1 MPSQFN
7 LLKKRRFAP
16 FFITQFLGAFNDNL
30 FKNALVVLLTFQ
42 ATSWTSLKIETL
54 GNLAAGIFILPFF
67 LFSASAGQLA
77 DKFDKAM
84 LARLVKLLEMGIMV
98 VAGLGF
104 YVHSFWLLMAALFLL
119 GCHSSLFGP
128 VKYAI
133 LPQHLRE
140 DELIGGN
147 ALVEAGTFISILL
160 GTLTGGVLAGTIA
173 QPIWIAAGAFLIALL
188 GYGASR
194 LIPAA
199 PPPAP
204 DLHINP
210 NPFTE
215 TWRNIRFARENRSV
229 FLSILGISWFWLY
242 GAIFLAQ
249 FPAYARNVLGGTEM
263 TVTLLLAVFTF
274 GIGMGSLLCE
284 RLSGKQVE
292 IGLVPLGSIG
302 LTLFGLD
309 LAFASPAAVSPST
322 GLLALATQPWMWRIL
337 LDLLLIGMFGGFFI
351 VPLYTLV
358 QLRSSQ
364 AHRARIIAANNIINA
379 LFMVLGS
386 VVAVLLL
393 AKGVSIPALFGLC
406 ALWNGLV
413 ALYIYLLVPEFLLR
427 FSAWLLV
434 RTVYRVQKS
443 GLEHIP
449 AQGEGG
455 LLVCRQQG
463 WIRWFVVM
471 SAFRQPVHVVV
482 DRRLL
487 KRPLLGRILRCSGV
501 IAADWHGE
509 QHEASWPGLQD
520 EIVQRL
526 KRGELVALI
535 LDPRGGTPT
544 KQSFFKGLFDQLRE
558 IPSKRVLT
566 VAVTKVRGNRAGGS
580 MQKKA
585 ASSWARPP
593 HFVLNISMIPADDIS
608 YAGISKKLKAPEAGV

>member
-1 MPSQFN
+1 MHSQFS

-42 ATSWTSLKIETL
+42 AASWTSLKIETL

-84 LARLVKLLEMGIMV
+84 LARLVKILEMGIMA

-104 YVHSFWLLMAALFLL
+104 YLHSFWLLMAALFLL
-119 GCHSSLFGP
+119 GCHSALFGP

-140 DELIGGN
+140 DELVGGN
-147 ALVEAGTFISILL
+147 ALIEAGTFISILL
-160 GTLTGGVLAGTIA
+160 GTLAGGVLAGTIA
-173 QPIWIAAGAFLIALL
+173 HPIWIAAGAFLIALL

-204 DLHINP
+204 DLRINP

-215 TWRNIRFARENRSV
+215 TWRNIQFARENRSV

-263 TVTLLLAVFTF
+263 AVTLLLAVFTL
-274 GIGMGSLLCE
+274 GIGVGSLLCE

-309 LAFASPAAVSPST
+309 LTFASPASVSPST
-322 GLLALATQPWMWRIL
+322 GLLALVAQPWMWRIL
-337 LDLLLIGMFGGFFI
+337 LDLLFIGVFGGFFI

-364 AHRARIIAANNIINA
+364 AHRARIIAANNIVNA

-386 VVAVLLL
+386 AAAALLL
-393 AKGVSIPALFGLC
+393 ARGMSIPALFGLC

-427 FSAWLLV
+427 FIAWMLV
-434 RTVYRVQKS
+434 RTVYRVDKS

-449 AQGEGG
+449 VQGEGG
-455 LLVCRQQG
+455 LLLCRQRGWLQG
-463 WIRWFVVM
+463 LIVI
-471 SAFRQPVHVVV
+471 STFRQPLHFVV
-482 DRRLL
+482 DRHLFKRPILGRLL
-487 KRPLLGRILRCSGV
+487 RRSGA
-501 IAADWHGE
+501 IAADWDR
-509 QHEASWPGLQD
+509 EAVWPALQD
-520 EIVQRL
+520 ELAQRL
-526 KRGELVALI
+526 NRGELVALI
-535 LDPRGGTPT
+535 VEPQDAVLVPQR
-544 KQSFFKGLFDQLRE
+544 FIEGLFDRLRDM
-558 IPSKRVLT
+558 PTPAKKVLT
-566 VAVTKVRGNRAGGS
+566 VTVHKMATKREGNDA
-580 MQKKA
+580 QKQA
-585 ASSWARPP
+585 ANASARPP
-593 HFVLNISMIPADDIS
+593 HFVLQISAMQADALF
-608 YAGISKKLKAPEAGV
+608 YVGIAEEMEGLE